1 MGVVWCDNKKL
12 EVEVNGKEVEELA
25 MALDPRGKAFFKH
38 WAENETKSH
47 QEYDRGEKRSYILP
61 PISADKGQFC
71 PKSFR
76 PPIPYF
82 NFQ

>member
-12 EVEVNGKEVEELA
+12 EVEVNGEEVEELA

-47 QEYDRGEKRSYILP
+47 QEYDRGENKTKYYRLRRY
-61 PISADKGQFC
+61 DD
-71 PKSFR
+71 
-76 PPIPYF
+76 
-82 NFQ
+82 

>member
-12 EVEVNGKEVEELA
+12 EVEVNGEEVEELA

-47 QEYDRGEKRSYILP
+47 QEYDRGEKRS
-61 PISADKGQFC
+61 
-71 PKSFR
+71 
-76 PPIPYF
+76 
-82 NFQ
+82 